1 MPAVPG
7 VKPPAPLQVGPE
19 IKADWIRWKE
29 DWSDYAQVQE
39 LNAKPYP
46 TQVALFRIALGTEG
60 KRLLRNQPVS
70 QSRNGDG
77 DLVNDNLE
85 RTGTLMKMMDSA
97 VNGEINDTYERFVFT
112 HRTQKRGETFDEY
125 LTALKEL
132 RKTCNI
138 CDCMYDTLLKDQ
150 IINGITDSSLQ
161 EKLLQK
167 RGLSLNKCI
176 DACRAAESA
185 AKQVKEMSQ
194 SEVNRVDLHPGNRAQ
209 RRDRPMLQVR
219 SRTQPAGEA
228 SAPSQDKKQCRFC
241 GRYHAFQPGA
251 CPARTRKCNKCGKT
265 GHFAAKCHARN
276 PRRAVNQVADDSSNE
291 GADLGDYLQSDIG
304 TVNPTGIE
312 VAAVSSSRKAIMRVQ
327 GKKKAFLIDT
337 GAGANLISAHDV
349 DTSMLKLHTP
359 GRTFH
364 MWNGSEQRSLG
375 RAPIK
380 LYNPKQ
386 KRVFVL
392 NFDIVPDKL
401 TPILGSAAAQAM
413 DLVTIHDEN
422 FERVAA
428 VLPEPPSRE
437 EYVEKYPDVFKSQL
451 GKLEGTVGLQVDPDI
466 TPVSLPAR
474 QVPIALRRSMKE
486 ELERLQK
493 LEVITPV
500 TKPTNWV
507 SQAVII
513 QKPDKS
519 IRLCIDPRPLN
530 KALKRERFHLTTFE
544 ELLPNLAGAKVFTKV
559 DLKSGYW
566 HVVLDE
572 DASDLTATATPY
584 GRFKWKRLP
593 FGLSV
598 SSEIFGRKIREAFD
612 GLEGVHCIAD
622 DAIIAGVGSDMAE
635 AMKSHETRLN
645 AFLQRC
651 QRKGIVLNANKF
663 ELRVPSVVFMG
674 HVLGTDGIRPDPA
687 KVKAIVDMPN
697 PVDVSATRRFLG
709 IINYL
714 AKFVPNLTSIVR
726 PIQALISQDV
736 IWTWGKEQDDAM
748 KRVKAIISSEPVL
761 AHFDETKQLVVQ
773 CDASQNGLGAAL
785 LQEGRPLAYA
795 SRALTPSEQN
805 YAQIEKELLS
815 VLFAM
820 QRFHQYTYGRHVIVE
835 NDHKP
840 LEIIDKKPLA
850 RAPGR
855 LQRILLRLLNY
866 SYRIV
871 HVPGR
876 NLLLADALSRAYV
889 KDEHPEEFNFDTVNS
904 VIVADLTDEELKEM
918 REHTLHDKQLASLLR
933 TVKEGWP
940 NAKKDC
946 PPELTPFWD
955 FRDEISA
962 SQQILIKGQMI
973 FVPTSLRKKY
983 IKLTH
988 NAHQGAD
995 ACIRRARESIFW
1007 PSMAADIRAYVE
1019 RCEICARAAPRQQ
1032 KQPLQQPDTPNK
1044 AWDTVAADIFTTN
1057 GKDYLVTVDSL
1068 SGYFEVDRLR
1078 TLTAAET
1085 IQKLRIIF
1093 ARYGSP
1099 RFLFTDNGRQFASTE
1114 FRDFTRQWR
1123 VDHRTS
1129 SPHYPRSNG
1138 QAEAAVKVAKSI
1150 MKKANEERGD
1160 VYKALLDYRNT
1171 PRTTTGL
1178 SPVQV
1183 LMQRKT
1189 RTASLPQQIPASAS
1203 DRQAKQAKQKRQ
1215 QQVKTHHDKTAAEL
1229 KPIGCGT
1236 NVWFM
1241 EWQGSRETW
1250 SKGTVTG
1257 AHDKGRSYFITT
1269 SSGRKFRRNRV
1280 HIRPD
1285 TTTTDDEDDDD
1296 TVDDNYHTTTET
1308 RPRSLHGHGFVP
1320 PATTRYGRVIKPVT
1334 R

>member
-167 RGLSLNKCI
+167 RGLSLDKCI

-291 GADLGDYLQSDIG
+291 GADFGDYLQSDIG

-674 HVLGTDGIRPDPA
+674 HVLGTD
-687 KVKAIVDMPN
+687 
-697 PVDVSATRRFLG
+697 
-709 IINYL
+709 
-714 AKFVPNLTSIVR
+714 
-726 PIQALISQDV
+726 
-736 IWTWGKEQDDAM
+736 
-748 KRVKAIISSEPVL
+748 
-761 AHFDETKQLVVQ
+761 
-773 CDASQNGLGAAL
+773 
-785 LQEGRPLAYA
+785 
-795 SRALTPSEQN
+795 
-805 YAQIEKELLS
+805 
-815 VLFAM
+815 
-820 QRFHQYTYGRHVIVE
+820 
-835 NDHKP
+835 
-840 LEIIDKKPLA
+840 
-850 RAPGR
+850 
-855 LQRILLRLLNY
+855 
-866 SYRIV
+866 
-871 HVPGR
+871 
-876 NLLLADALSRAYV
+876 
-889 KDEHPEEFNFDTVNS
+889 EHPEEFNFDTVNS

-1203 DRQAKQAKQKRQ
+1203 DRQAQQAKQKRQ

-1285 TTTTDDEDDDD
+1285 TTTTDDEDDD
-1296 TVDDNYHTTTET
+1296 H
-1308 RPRSLHGHGFVP
+1308 R
-1320 PATTRYGRVIKPVT
+1320 
-1334 R
+1334 